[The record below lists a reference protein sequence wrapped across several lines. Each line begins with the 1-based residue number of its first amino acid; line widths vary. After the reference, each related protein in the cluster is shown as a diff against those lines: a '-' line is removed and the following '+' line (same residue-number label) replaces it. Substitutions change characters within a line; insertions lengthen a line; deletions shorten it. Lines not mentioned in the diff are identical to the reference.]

1 MKPNDKFELNVSDIE
16 IIENALIHKLK
27 ELSDENCDIN
37 ENKIKKIHNLL
48 GKLHQQKIW
57 FRPKDETYIS
67 G

>member
-1 MKPNDKFELNVSDIE
+1 MKPNDKFELNISDIE

-27 ELSDENCDIN
+27 ELSD

-57 FRPKDETYIS
+57 FRPKDKTYIS